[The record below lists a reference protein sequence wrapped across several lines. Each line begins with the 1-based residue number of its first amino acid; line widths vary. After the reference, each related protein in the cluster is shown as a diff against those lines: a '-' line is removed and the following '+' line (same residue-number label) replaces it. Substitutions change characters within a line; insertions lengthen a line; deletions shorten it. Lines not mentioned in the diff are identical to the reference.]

1 MRYHGSRPVNYGGPE
16 DNSSPFNT
24 VMEEEVEEDEFDEVR
39 RLKLN

>member
-1 MRYHGSRPVNYGGPE
+1 MRSHGSRPVIYGGPE
-16 DNSSPFNT
+16 GNSSPFNT